1 MTLATE
7 VPTDVEPVVA
17 RSGLIRR
24 FLRNPLGLISILV
37 LLAVVVIAIVVP
49 VLGLPD
55 PNGVNLREATRPPG
69 PAHLLGTDSSG
80 RDILSRIMWG
90 TQVILIGAGIALA
103 VALVIGAVTGLVA
116 GYYGGWF
123 DSAASWVNNLN
134 MALPGIVVVLAVRAV
149 VGPSVY
155 IAMAVFGVL
164 LTPAF
169 FRVVRGA
176 VQAVRNELYV
186 DAARVSGLSD
196 ARIISRHILTV
207 VRAPV
212 IIQAAR
218 VASIAIAIQ
227 AGLEFLGVTDS
238 TVPSWGNM
246 LNEGFRKIVLS
257 PGLILWPSLAIGLV
271 SMALILFGNA
281 LRDALED
288 RGHGTTRAVR
298 LHARTAVEPSA
309 AAKPAATAAPA
320 PAHPENALLSVQNLK
335 IAYGT
340 GAGQKE
346 VVHGV
351 SLYVAPGEVLGLVGE
366 SGSGKTQTAFS
377 VLGLLP
383 DGGCVSEGSIQ
394 FDGKELTTLGSKD
407 RTALRGT
414 DIAYIPQEPMSNLDP
429 SFRIGHQLTV
439 PMRTK
444 LGLSKQ
450 EAKSRALALLARVG
464 IADPEKTF
472 KSYPHEVSGGMAQRV
487 LIAGAVSCNPRLLIA
502 DEPTTA
508 LDVTVQ
514 AEVLDLLRDLQRETG
529 MAMVM
534 VTHNFGVVADICDR
548 VAVMQSGRLVE
559 VDTVEKILTSPS
571 HAYTQKLLDSMLE
584 DGPARPYPFDDDE
597 LASPLTAKE

>member
-17 RSGLIRR
+17 RSGLVRR
-24 FLRNPLGLISILV
+24 FLRNPLGLISTIV
-37 LLAVVVIAIVVP
+37 LLALVVIAVIVP
-49 VLGLPD
+49 FLGLPD
-55 PNGVNLREATRPPG
+55 PNGVNLREANRPPG
-69 PAHLLGTDSSG
+69 AGHLLGTDGSG
-80 RDILSRIMWG
+80 RDTFSRLMWG
-90 TQVILIGAGIALA
+90 SQVILIGAGIALGI
-103 VALVIGAVTGLVA
+103 ALAIGVVSGLVA

-123 DSAASWVNNLN
+123 DSASSWVNNLF
-134 MALPGIVVVLAVRAV
+134 MALPGIVILLAVRAV
-149 VGPSVY
+149 VGPSIYV
-155 IAMAVFGVL
+155 AMAVFGIL

-176 VQAVRNELYV
+176 VQSVRNELYV

-196 ARIISRHILTV
+196 ARIIGRHILTV

-218 VASIAIAIQ
+218 IASIAIAIQ
-227 AGLEFLGVTDS
+227 AGLEFLGLSDS

-246 LNEGFRKIVLS
+246 LNEGFRKIALA
-257 PGLILWPSLAIGLV
+257 PGLILWPSLAIGV
-271 SMALILFGNA
+271 VCMALILFGNA
-281 LRDALED
+281 LRDALEE
-288 RGHGTTRAVR
+288 RGGHATVRAVR
-298 LHARTAVEPSA
+298 LPIA
-309 AAKPAATAAPA
+309 PAATATPA
-320 PAHPENALLSVQNLK
+320 PAAVHPETALLSVQNLK
-335 IAYGT
+335 VAYGT
-340 GAGQKE
+340 GPGEKE

-351 SLYVAPGEVLGLVGE
+351 SLHVAPGEVLGLVGE

-383 DGGCVSEGSIQ
+383 DGGRVSAGSIL
-394 FDGKELTTLGSKD
+394 FDGKELTTLGRKE

-439 PMRTK
+439 PMRTR

-450 EAKSRALALLARVG
+450 EATRRALELLARVG

-529 MAMVM
+529 MAVVM

-548 VAVMQSGRLVE
+548 VAVMQNGRLVE
-559 VDTVEKILTSPS
+559 ADTVEKILTTPS
-571 HAYTQKLLDSMLE
+571 QDYTQRLLDSMLE
-584 DGPARPYPFDDDE
+584 DGPVRPYPFDDD
-597 LASPLTAKE
+597 ASPVQVKE

>member
-7 VPTDVEPVVA
+7 VPTDVEPAVA
-17 RSGLIRR
+17 SSGLVRR
-24 FLRNPLGLISILV
+24 FLRNPLGLISTIV
-37 LLAVVVIAIVVP
+37 LLAVMVIALVVP
-49 VLGLPD
+49 FLGLAD
-55 PNGVNLREATRPPG
+55 PNGVNLRVANRPPG
-69 PAHLLGTDSSG
+69 PAHLLGTDGSG
-80 RDILSRIMWG
+80 RDIFSRIMWG
-90 TQVILIGAGIALA
+90 TQMLLIGSGIALGIS
-103 VALVIGAVTGLVA
+103 LVIGVVTGLLA

-134 MALPGIVVVLAVRAV
+134 MSLPGIVVVLAVTAV

-227 AGLEFLGVTDS
+227 AGLELLGVTDN

-246 LNEGFRKIVLS
+246 LNEGFRKIALS
-257 PGLILWPSLAIGLV
+257 PGLVLWPSLAIGVV

-298 LHARTAVEPSA
+298 LTAKSPATPAVDPTATPSV
-309 AAKPAATAAPA
+309 PAL
-320 PAHPENALLSVQNLK
+320 AHPENALLSVQNLK
-335 IAYGT
+335 VAYGI
-340 GAGQKE
+340 GGEKE

-351 SLYVAPGEVLGLVGE
+351 TLHVAPGEVLGLVGE
-366 SGSGKTQTAFS
+366 SGSGKTQTAFAI
-377 VLGLLP
+377 LGLLP
-383 DGGCVSEGSIQ
+383 EGGHVSEGSIL
-394 FDGKELTTLGSKD
+394 FDSTELTTLGSKD

-450 EAKSRALALLARVG
+450 DATKRALELLARVG
-464 IADPEKTF
+464 ITDPVKTF
-472 KSYPHEVSGGMAQRV
+472 KSYPHEISGGMAQRV

-514 AEVLDLLRDLQRETG
+514 AEVLDLLRELQRETG
-529 MAMVM
+529 MAVVM

-548 VAVMQSGRLVE
+548 VAVMQAGRLVE
-559 VDTVEKILTSPS
+559 VDTVEKILTNPS
-571 HAYTQKLLDSMLE
+571 QAYTQKLLDSMLE
-584 DGPARPYPFDDDE
+584 DGPARPYPFDDD
-597 LASPLTAKE
+597 LPSALTAKE

>member
-7 VPTDVEPVVA
+7 VPTDVEPVVP
-17 RSGLIRR
+17 RSGLLRR
-24 FLRNPLGLISILV
+24 FLQNPLGLIATIV
-37 LLAVVVIAIVVP
+37 LLAVIAIAVLVP
-49 VLGLPD
+49 LLGLPD
-55 PNGVNLREATRPPG
+55 PNVVNLRESMRPPG
-69 PAHLLGTDSSG
+69 GSHLLGTDSSG
-80 RDILSRIMWG
+80 RDTFSRLMWG
-90 TQVILIGAGIALA
+90 SQVILIGAGIALA
-103 VALVIGAVTGLVA
+103 VALAVGVITGLLA

-134 MALPGIVVVLAVRAV
+134 MALPGIVVLLAVRAV
-149 VGPSVY
+149 VGPSIY
-155 IAMAVFGVL
+155 TAMAVFGVL

-196 ARIISRHILTV
+196 ARIIARHILTV

-227 AGLEFLGVTDS
+227 AGLEFLGVTDN

-246 LNEGFRKIVLS
+246 LNEGFRKIALN

-271 SMALILFGNA
+271 CMALVLFGNA
-281 LRDALED
+281 LRDALEE
-288 RGHGTTRAVR
+288 RGGHGTARAVR
-298 LHARTAVEPSA
+298 LPVA
-309 AAKPAATAAPA
+309 PAATATPVPA
-320 PAHPENALLSVQNLK
+320 AVHPENALLSVQNLK
-335 IAYGT
+335 VAYGT
-340 GAGQKE
+340 GPGEKE

-351 SLYVAPGEVLGLVGE
+351 SLHVAPGEVLGLVGE

-383 DGGCVSEGSIQ
+383 EGGRVSDGSIL
-394 FDGKELTTLGSKD
+394 FDGKELTTLGRKE

-429 SFRIGHQLTV
+429 SFRIGYQLTV

-450 EAKSRALALLARVG
+450 EATRRALELLARVG

-472 KSYPHEVSGGMAQRV
+472 RSYPHEVSGGMAQRV

-514 AEVLDLLRDLQRETG
+514 AEVLDLLRDLQLETG
-529 MAMVM
+529 MAVVM

-548 VAVMQSGRLVE
+548 VAVMQNGRLVE
-559 VDTVEKILTSPS
+559 ADTVEKILTTPS
-571 HAYTQKLLDSMLE
+571 QDYTQRLLDSMLE
-584 DGPARPYPFDDDE
+584 DGPVRPYPFDDD
-597 LASPLTAKE
+597 ASPVKVKD

>member
-24 FLRNPLGLISILV
+24 FLHNPLGLISSIV
-37 LLAVVVIAIVVP
+37 LLVVIVIAIVVP
-49 VLGLPD
+49 FLGLPD

-69 PAHLLGTDSSG
+69 PGHLLGTDSSG
-80 RDILSRIMWG
+80 RDTFSRLMWG
-90 TQVILIGAGIALA
+90 SQVILIGAGIALA
-103 VALVIGAVTGLVA
+103 ISLVIGTVTGLLA

-123 DSAASWVNNLN
+123 DSGASWFNNLN
-134 MALPGIVVVLAVRAV
+134 MALPGIVVLLAVRAV

-176 VQAVRNELYV
+176 VQSVRNELYV

-218 VASIAIAIQ
+218 VAGIAIAIQ

-238 TVPSWGNM
+238 SVPSWGNM
-246 LNEGFRKIVLS
+246 LNEGFRKIALN

-271 SMALILFGNA
+271 CMALVLFGNA

-298 LHARTAVEPSA
+298 LPARPAVEPSA
-309 AAKPAATAAPA
+309 TAAAATPA

-335 IAYGT
+335 VAYGI
-340 GAGQKE
+340 GPGQKE

-351 SLYVAPGEVLGLVGE
+351 TLHVAPGEVLGLVGE

-377 VLGLLP
+377 ILGLLP
-383 DGGCVSEGSIQ
+383 EGGRVSEGSIL
-394 FDGKELTTLGSKD
+394 FDGKELSTMGPKD

-444 LGLSKQ
+444 LGLSKAD
-450 EAKSRALALLARVG
+450 AKSRALALLARVG

-529 MAMVM
+529 MAVVM

-548 VAVMQSGRLVE
+548 VAVMQDGRLVE

-571 HAYTQKLLDSMLE
+571 QAYTQKLLDSMLE
-584 DGPARPYPFDDDE
+584 DSPTRPYPFDDD
-597 LASPLTAKE
+597 LPSPLQAKE

>member
-7 VPTDVEPVVA
+7 VPTDVEPVA
-17 RSGLIRR
+17 ASSGLIRR

-49 VLGLPD
+49 FLGLPD
-55 PNGVNLREATRPPG
+55 PNGVNLREANRPAGGPG
-69 PAHLLGTDSSG
+69 HLLGTDGSG
-80 RDILSRIMWG
+80 RDIFSRIMWG
-90 TQVILIGAGIALA
+90 SQVLLIGSGIALGIS
-103 VALVIGAVTGLVA
+103 LVIGVATGLVA

-123 DSAASWVNNLN
+123 DSAASWVNNLT
-134 MALPGIVVVLAVRAV
+134 MSLPGIVVVLAVSAV

-196 ARIISRHILTV
+196 ARIIARHILTV

-238 TVPSWGNM
+238 AVPSWGNM
-246 LNEGFRKIVLS
+246 LNEGFRKIALS
-257 PGLILWPSLAIGLV
+257 PGLILWPSLALGLV

-288 RGHGTTRAVR
+288 RSHGTTRAVR
-298 LHARTAVEPSA
+298 LHARPAAEPADTA
-309 AAKPAATAAPA
+309 AAA
-320 PAHPENALLSVQNLK
+320 PAHPVTALLSVQDLK
-335 IAYGT
+335 VAYGT
-340 GAGQKE
+340 GPGQKE

-351 SLYVAPGEVLGLVGE
+351 TLHVAPGEVLGLVGE

-377 VLGLLP
+377 ILGLLP
-383 DGGCVSEGSIQ
+383 EGGHVSEGSIV
-394 FDGKELTTLGSKD
+394 FDGKELTTMGPKD

-439 PMRTK
+439 PMRTR

-529 MAMVM
+529 MAVVM

-548 VAVMQSGRLVE
+548 VAVMQNGRLVE
-559 VDTVEKILTSPS
+559 VDTVEKILTTPS

-597 LASPLTAKE
+597 LPSALTAKE